1 MGGSLLLIYSSLHA
15 FSTFNTLQSKLIL
28 CFGKHPLQHVGSH
41 SFFYL
46 VLYITQYT
54 LSCLLLYGVA
64 IVIHYITR
72 IEVRLIPSYF
82 SYAFGYRLPPIPD
95 TLYY

>member
-1 MGGSLLLIYSSLHA
+1 MAPFYLYIVAYMLFPRLTPYNQNYFYVLV
-15 FSTFNTLQSKLIL
+15 
-28 CFGKHPLQHVGSH
+28 KHPLQHVGFH